1 MIATAPGP
9 VAAAVSS
16 LNLVFQSKVS
26 KQSRPALEEL
36 MFFNPDQYRVRDGIV
51 SALHKFGHPRIEEN
65 EQGISIRVADMEAQ
79 ALFAFD
85 RDRRGEDP
93 IGVVV
98 FIRTSPVEIAIM
110 HIAVHPDYTWQGR
123 RKGLGL
129 AIMLIE
135 KVKEI
140 ARRIVGI
147 EQILFWYR
155 NDVVIRLHDPAGR

>member
-1 MIATAPGP
+1 
-9 VAAAVSS
+9 
-16 LNLVFQSKVS
+16 
-26 KQSRPALEEL
+26 

-65 EQGISIRVADMEAQ
+65 AEGISVRVAEMEAQ
-79 ALFAFD
+79 TLFAFD
-85 RDRRGEDP
+85 RDRRSEDP

-98 FIRTSPVEIAIM
+98 FIRTNPNEIAIM

-123 RKGLGL
+123 RKSMGL
-129 AIMLIE
+129 AIILIE

-140 ARRIVGI
+140 ARRIVGV

-155 NDVVIRLHDPAGR
+155 HDVVMKL